1 LILGIVFSGYSLY
14 VNISEPTESLTLD
27 NLPTKLSYG
36 SVILYFVSNTD
47 IEFSVLVE
55 AWLVVGV
62 VVVWVIVLSYMNVQ
76 DIKIEEMIDLK
87 TITASDF
94 TVMIENIPYSMTQ

>member
-1 LILGIVFSGYSLY
+1 
-14 VNISEPTESLTLD
+14 
-27 NLPTKLSYG
+27 
-36 SVILYFVSNTD
+36 VILYFVSNTD
-47 IEFSVLVE
+47 IEFSVIVE
-55 AWLVVGV
+55 GWLVVGV

>member
-1 LILGIVFSGYSLY
+1 M
-14 VNISEPTESLTLD
+14 
-27 NLPTKLSYG
+27 
-36 SVILYFVSNTD
+36 ILYFVSNTD
-47 IEFSVLVE
+47 IEFSVIVE
-55 AWLVVGV
+55 GWLVVGV